1 MSTNPIVPQNPTE
14 LPVANPSDPH
24 RVGYANPPKHSQF
37 KPGVSGNP
45 SGRPKQR
52 RSFKQDLAA
61 ALDTVEDGQTCQQ
74 SMIWVL
80 MKAARNGNIS
90 ALKIAIPM
98 ALSLDAHENDFEG
111 ELTALQQK
119 LVEDF
124 DRRTESAAPMAT
136 PSHEGDDHD

>member
-1 MSTNPIVPQNPTE
+1 
-14 LPVANPSDPH
+14 
-24 RVGYANPPKHSQF
+24 
-37 KPGVSGNP
+37 
-45 SGRPKQR
+45 
-52 RSFKQDLAA
+52 
-61 ALDTVEDGQTCQQ
+61 
-74 SMIWVL
+74 MIWVL